1 MLDSTQPTNARV
13 LVMCYTCVMASK
25 ARKPI
30 SERQWQ
36 AAADAYELGIKHAS
50 QIARELG
57 VSSSTV
63 SRVFKLRGCIKACR
77 VAESVAALEAALDA
91 KDRRL
96 APQHRAEEAAAAKRL
111 SEIDRM
117 IDQMV
122 RSIVAAEK
130 AGKLS
135 AATGAIEEVARS
147 LGLRLAR

>member
-1 MLDSTQPTNARV
+1 MW
-13 LVMCYTCVMASK
+13 YTCVMASK

-36 AAADAYELGIKHAS
+36 AAADAYELGTKHAS

-96 APQHRAEEAAAAKRL
+96 APQRRAQEAAAAARVY
-111 SEIDRM
+111 EIDRM
-117 IDQMV
+117 IGAMVKSLIAADKTGNLAAAGPLIDQV
-122 RSIVAAEK
+122 R
-130 AGKLS
+130 
-135 AATGAIEEVARS
+135 RS
-147 LGLRLAR
+147 LAN